1 GGGGHRQGGPQPG
14 GASGWVRNPARACAQ
29 HDVWGL
35 PPCPPPYDLAPQP
48 EGEAGARVESN
59 SEGASPDHGAAPLRS
74 HEAGQGETAKDP
86 EQFAKL
92 LKQKQIT
99 LGCTQTSVGLTLG
112 VLFEKFQR
120 TRLSCGLKLRP
131 LLQKWV
137 EETDNSKIC
146 RRYARER
153 PCVQNRVR
161 GSLESLSLQCPKP
174 SLQHIGHFAQQL
186 GLKDKGKQSSRDYF
200 QREDFEA
207 AGSPFSGGP
216 VSIPLT
222 PGPHFGTPGFGGPH
236 VSTLYPYVPVPEA
249 EAFPSVSVTALG
261 SPVPSD
267 RGACSPQ
274 EWGVGGE
281 EGRARERTLRF
292 VPGLWD

>member
-14 GASGWVRNPARACAQ
+14 GDPARACAQ
-29 HDVWGL
+29 HDVWGP
-35 PPCPPPYDLAPQP
+35 PPCPPPDDLAPQP
-48 EGEAGARVESN
+48 KGEAGARVESN
-59 SEGASPDHGAAPLRS
+59 SEGASPDHGAAPLRR
-74 HEAGQGETAKDP
+74 HEAGQGETGKDP

-99 LGCTQTSVGLTLG
+99 LGCTQTNVGLTLG
-112 VLFEKFQR
+112 VLFGKALQLSFQR
-120 TRLSCGLKLRP
+120 TCISCGLKLRP
-131 LLQKWV
+131 LLQKWICKG
-137 EETDNSKIC
+137 ETLVQAQKRKQTS
-146 RRYARER
+146 
-153 PCVQNRVR
+153 VQNRVR
-161 GSLESLSLQCPKP
+161 GGLESMSLQCPKP

-222 PGPHFGTPGFGGPH
+222 PGPHFGTPGYGGLH
-236 VSTLYPYVPVPEA
+236 VNTLYPYVPVPEG

-261 SPVPSD
+261 SPVHSD